1 MTAFPFFVKE
11 KQRGDKQ
18 VKKPYV
24 YLAVILLILAVFAIA
39 PNIMGHAQ
47 QVKVV
52 SASGAA
58 KYLNPADRPVLF
70 FAPWCHRCDDVL
82 KEIAKLP
89 EEKQPVLVGALLRS
103 KSEVQSA
110 IIKAQNAG
118 LGGDVYF
125 TDLDPGSVP
134 ALLTK
139 DNQYIKDPA
148 AICSYLRG
156 GNI

>member
-1 MTAFPFFVKE
+1 MFTVVMFLIALIPE
-11 KQRGDKQ
+11 KQ
-18 VKKPYV
+18 
-24 YLAVILLILAVFAIA
+24 
-39 PNIMGHAQ
+39 AQ
-47 QVKVV
+47 QIKVI
-52 SASGAA
+52 SESGATQ
-58 KYLNPADRPVLF
+58 YINPADRPVLF
-70 FAPWCHRCDDVL
+70 FAPWCHCCDDVL

-89 EEKQPVLVGALLRS
+89 EEKKPVLVGTLLRS
-103 KSEVQSA
+103 ESEVQSA
-110 IIKAQNAG
+110 LVKAQNAG

-148 AICSYLRG
+148 AICSYLKG

>member
-1 MTAFPFFVKE
+1 M
-11 KQRGDKQ
+11 
-18 VKKPYV
+18 KKSYV
-24 YLAVILLILAVFAIA
+24 YLAVILLILVVFAIA
-39 PNIMGHAQ
+39 PNIKGHTQ
-47 QVKVV
+47 QVKVI

-70 FAPWCHRCDDVL
+70 FAPWCHLCDDVL

-89 EEKQPVLVGALLRS
+89 QEKQPVLVGALLRS

-110 IIKAQNAG
+110 LVKAQNAG
-118 LGGDVYF
+118 LSGNVYF

-139 DNQYIKDPA
+139 NSRYIKDPA
-148 AICSYLRG
+148 AICSYLKG

>member
-1 MTAFPFFVKE
+1 M
-11 KQRGDKQ
+11 
-18 VKKPYV
+18 KKSYV
-24 YLAVILLILAVFAIA
+24 YLAVILLFLVVFAIA
-39 PNIMGHAQ
+39 PNTKGHAR
-47 QVKVV
+47 QVKVI
-52 SASGAA
+52 SESGATT
-58 KYLNPADRPVLF
+58 YLNPADRPVLF

-89 EEKQPVLVGALLRS
+89 EEKKPVLVGTLLRS
-103 KSEVQSA
+103 ESEVQSA
-110 IIKAQNAG
+110 LVKAQNAG

-148 AICSYLRG
+148 AICSYLKG